1 MEHTLQKVVQVSG
14 GSWVTV
20 DVYGEQDGSALVII
34 PGVMSDA
41 HGWRQVAENIEGWST
56 VAVVNRRGRQPSGP
70 LTA

>member
-41 HGWRQVAENIEGWST
+41 HGWRQVAENIEDGPRSPWST
-56 VAVVNRRGRQPSGP
+56 AGDGSPPVR
-70 LTA
+70 